1 MKGKTAK
8 VSFNKLKKKAVK
20 LKAGKI
26 TVKKG
31 LKKGTYKI
39 KIKVRAA
46 GNDQYKRSE
55 WKKVTCK
62 IKVR

>member
-1 MKGKTAK
+1 MKGKT
-8 VSFNKLKKKAVK
+8 VK
-20 LKAGKI
+20 FI
-26 TVKKG
+26 KKG

-46 GNDQYKRSE
+46 GNDQYKRSK